1 MEDLWES
8 SHPIIY
14 LYLPHLALR
23 LYTLQTRNGWCGGEG
38 GGYQA
43 SIATPM
49 SKAASV
55 ASAPAPASASAPASA
70 AAPASAS
77 APASGS
83 GSGSGSLSC

>member
-38 GGYQA
+38 GGIKRA
-43 SIATPM
+43 
-49 SKAASV
+49 
-55 ASAPAPASASAPASA
+55 
-70 AAPASAS
+70 
-77 APASGS
+77 
-83 GSGSGSLSC
+83 